1 MKIENILFDLDGT
14 LTDPQSGI
22 TKSIQYALEKLGKPV
37 PEVDDLLWCIGPPL
51 LGSLRKLLAADAD
64 KAETALSFYR
74 ERFNAVGKFE
84 NEVYPGIPETLTG
97 LSRQGFNLFVAT
109 SKPYVFA
116 NDILSHFD
124 LLRFFK
130 RVYGSELDGALGD
143 KGELIAYILKRGWHP
158 QPIKDDAAEVV
169 KTSGIKQKFV
179 FGAHFWKV
187 LAKNTMM
194 VGDRSHDILGAK
206 KNGVYSLGVTYG
218 YGTKEELV
226 GSGADYIV
234 DSPQEIMEIAK
245 NPGAEQNTPAGGEF
259 KL

>member
-1 MKIENILFDLDGT
+1 MVIPARRQLVFPDKHEFRILMKIENILFDLDGT
-14 LTDPQSGI
+14 LTDPKSGI
-22 TKSIQYALEKLGKPV
+22 TRSIQYALEKLGKPV
-37 PEVDDLLWCIGPPL
+37 PAVDDLLWCIGPPL
-51 LGSLRKLLAADAD
+51 LGSLRKMLAADAH

-74 ERFNAVGKFE
+74 ERYNAVGKSE
-84 NEVYPGIPETLTG
+84 NKVYPGIPETLTG

-116 NDILSHFD
+116 NDILAHLD

-130 RVYGSELDGALGD
+130 RVYGSELDGALAD
-143 KGELIAYILKRGWHP
+143 KGELIAYILKKEAL
-158 QPIKDDAAEVV
+158 I
-169 KTSGIKQKFV
+169 T
-179 FGAHFWKV
+179 
-187 LAKNTMM
+187 KNTMM

-206 KNGVYSLGVTYG
+206 KHGMYSLGVTYG

-226 GSGADYIV
+226 GAGADSIV

-245 NPGAEQNTPAGGEF
+245 NPGAKQSSPAGGEF

>member
-14 LTDPQSGI
+14 LTDPQPGV

-37 PEVDDLLWCIGPPL
+37 PAVNDLLWCIGPPL
-51 LGSLRKLLAADAD
+51 LGSLKKILAADAD

-74 ERFNAVGKFE
+74 ERYNAVGKFE
-84 NEVYPGIPETLTG
+84 NRVYPGIPEALTG
-97 LSRQGFNLFVAT
+97 LSQQGFTLFVAT

-116 NDILSHFD
+116 NDILAHYG

-130 RVYGSELDGALGD
+130 RSYGSELDGALAD
-143 KGELIAYILKRGWHP
+143 KGELIAYILK
-158 QPIKDDAAEVV
+158 KEEL
-169 KTSGIKQKFV
+169 
-179 FGAHFWKV
+179 

-206 KNGVYSLGVTYG
+206 KHGVYSLGVTYG

-226 GSGADYIV
+226 KAGADYIV
-234 DSPQEIMEIAK
+234 DSPQEIIEIVK
-245 NPGAEQNTPAGGEF
+245 NPGTKHSNRHGT
-259 KL
+259 